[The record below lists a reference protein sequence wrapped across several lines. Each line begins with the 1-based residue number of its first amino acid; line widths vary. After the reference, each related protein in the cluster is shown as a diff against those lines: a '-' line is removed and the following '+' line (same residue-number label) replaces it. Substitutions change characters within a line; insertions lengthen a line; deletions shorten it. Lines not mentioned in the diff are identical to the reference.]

1 MSPFETAT
9 ATQAYRDRCE
19 DSVAVFPSAARL
31 VVVVAD
37 GAGGTGAGDRAATA
51 ALAEVERA
59 IPTVHSAS
67 EWTALLR
74 QIDCRI
80 VDGET
85 TLVVV
90 DVRPF
95 GIAGASVGDSQAVI
109 VADNGLEN
117 LTAHQHRKP
126 LLGSG
131 SAEPVGFMSS
141 PLIGTLLVATD
152 GFFNYA
158 KPAAIEKL
166 VATSE
171 FMTLPRRGI
180 ELVRLPSGDFW
191 DDVGIAVVRNKRPT
205 SVRTFSLV

>member
-1 MSPFETAT
+1 MNSFETAT

-19 DSVAVFPSAARL
+19 DRVAVFSAASRT
-31 VVVVAD
+31 VVAVAD
-37 GAGGTGAGDRAATA
+37 GAGGMGAGDVAATTA
-51 ALAEVERA
+51 IAEVERA
-59 IPTVHSAS
+59 YLTVHSAA
-67 EWTALLR
+67 EWTSLLR
-74 QIDCRI
+74 QIDHRI
-80 VDGET
+80 VDGQT

-90 DVRPF
+90 DIRPI
-95 GIAGASVGDSQAVI
+95 GIAGASVGDSQAFI
-109 VADNGLEN
+109 ISDRGLNN
-117 LTAHQHRKP
+117 LTAHQHRNP

-171 FMTLPRRGI
+171 FMTLPRRAI

-191 DDVGIAVVRNKRPT
+191 DDVGIAAVRNKRPQ
-205 SVRTFSLV
+205 SVRTFSLD